1 MSSTTQTP
9 ALVFS
14 DFKVGQTATLD
25 WHVVSGE
32 IDAFAALSGDHN
44 PLHVDADFATAKGFK
59 DRVAHGMLLASK
71 LSAFAGMVLPGQN
84 CLLLEF
90 NLSWPTP
97 VFAGDHIVIEG
108 EIVEA
113 SESIEVLKI
122 SFKAR
127 KPDGA
132 KQKTVGRG
140 WFLCK
145 VQS

>member
-1 MSSTTQTP
+1 MPSFPQS
-9 ALVFS
+9 AGLAFS
-14 DFKVGQTATLD
+14 DFKVGQTATLEWQVD
-25 WHVVSGE
+25 SRE
-32 IDAFAALSGDHN
+32 IDTFAALSGDHN
-44 PLHVDADFATAKGFK
+44 PLHVDAGFATTKGFK
-59 DRVAHGMLLASK
+59 DRVAHGLLLASK

-90 NLSWPTP
+90 NLAWPNP

-108 EIVEA
+108 EITES
-113 SESIEVLKI
+113 SESIEVLKV
-122 SFKAR
+122 SFRAR
-127 KPDGA
+127 KSEGA